1 VPRLVHDRTTVLLY
15 AQLAVWGFF
24 LYGFGP
30 VVPLLRDEQGVSA
43 TLAGLHGTGLAA
55 GIVIAGALFAPATR
69 RLGRGGTIWTG
80 LAGVAAMTA
89 LLWVARPLPLTLA
102 VAVVVSVFGSFVVNG
117 VNAALSDHHGDAAP
131 AALSE
136 ANAAAAFTGVV
147 APLVIGAS
155 VSAGLGWR
163 PALSLVVALIAGVV
177 ALAVLLR
184 ARVPSA
190 PLVGQR
196 PAAARGS
203 SGGAASPVPGG
214 VVRSSSEAA
223 APSSAVGDTSGVESR
238 AAGLPSAVSPDSA
251 SDGPSSAAPASSS
264 PQTTPV
270 LSPAAGDAGDVG
282 SPAWSSP
289 ASLSPGSLPP
299 ASSLSGS
306 LPPASSLS
314 GSLPPAWSLPGSSSP
329 GSLPPASL
337 SPLASPPQSRLG
349 LAARL
354 RRLAVVS
361 RVAGG
366 SQTEVSGGAGATAG
380 RLPKAYWIALIL
392 LSATASIEVCFS
404 LWAVD
409 VLRDHA
415 GMASGPAAASFAA
428 VLAGMLAGRLAAG
441 RVALRVPP
449 TVLLFV
455 AFALTMLGFAVF
467 WLSSAG
473 WLAVAGLFVVGL
485 GIAVQYPLVIS
496 LALAAAR
503 GQTDRASGLTSYPVA
518 FGFGVSP
525 VILGALADTAGPHL
539 AFLVMP
545 PFIAAAAALTWWLR
559 RELALP
565 EIGDPHAKLV
575 EQPT

>member
-1 VPRLVHDRTTVLLY
+1 MLLY

-203 SGGAASPVPGG
+203 SGGAASPVRGG

-282 SPAWSSP
+282 S
-289 ASLSPGSLPP
+289 
-299 ASSLSGS
+299 
-306 LPPASSLS
+306 PASSLS